1 MNRKSFSLLVLATAA
16 ALCLPL
22 GAAHAQTRGGNVIVA
37 ITQAPPTL
45 DAQITTIQAARHI
58 NLHIYETLYA
68 RDENGKPV
76 PDLAEGVSISAD
88 GKTYTFALRKGVKFH
103 NGKTMTSAD
112 VVASL
117 ERYRKIGANANLL
130 SEVESIAPKGPNE
143 VVIKLKKV
151 QSTLIDSLSSSTA
164 PLAIYPAEEAAKEAN
179 KIAYIGTGP
188 FKFVELSPDSHV
200 KLERFKDYSPNTH
213 YTKRD
218 GFAGRKE
225 AYFDTVTFRFM
236 PEAGARVAALQ
247 SGEVHLVETVDGPTK
262 KRLETNPAFKVYPLL
277 PFSFQIIKFNHAVP
291 PTDKLEF
298 RQAVVAALDMEEIM
312 SIAYPDIYQLDGGW
326 LYPKSPAYVDSGLK
340 GYNKPDLKA
349 AKELVAKSGY
359 KGEKITFLV
368 DNLRANTDTATV
380 VQQRLAQIGVN
391 VDIKVTDWPT
401 AVKIGWSPAGWN
413 LFAHG
418 FGIQPFEGPG
428 TVMSAWAGGQL
439 HQKPDA
445 EIDRLY
451 AAFGSEMDEG
461 KRKALFAT
469 FQKHMID
476 NVIAAKVGNY
486 GLFQVG
492 TAKLRNFEP
501 YRIPRMWGVWL
512 DK

>member
-1 MNRKSFSLLVLATAA
+1 MNRKSFSLAVVAA
-16 ALCLPL
+16 AAILVPL
-22 GAAHAQTRGGNVIVA
+22 THLHAQTRGGNAVVA

-45 DAQITTIQAARHI
+45 DAQITTIQSARHI

-68 RDENGKPV
+68 RDENGKAV
-76 PDLAEGVSISAD
+76 PDLAESAAVSPD
-88 GKTYTFALRKGVKFH
+88 GKTYTLTLRKGVKFH
-103 NGKTMTSAD
+103 NGKVMTSAD

-130 SEVESIAPKGPNE
+130 AEVESIAAKSPNE

-151 QSTLIDSLSSSTA
+151 QSTLLDTLSSSTA
-164 PLAIYPAEEAAKEAN
+164 PLAIYPAEEAVKEQG
-179 KIAYIGTGP
+179 KLAYIGTGP
-188 FKFVELSPDSHV
+188 FKFVELVPDSHV
-200 KLERFKDYSPNTH
+200 KLERFKDYAPNPS

-218 GFAGRKE
+218 GFAGKKE
-225 AYFDTVTFRFM
+225 VYLDTVTFRFM

-247 SGEVHLVETVDGPTK
+247 AGEVQLVETVDGPTK
-262 KRLETNPAFKVYPLL
+262 KRLETNKAYKVYPLL
-277 PFSFQIIKFNHAVP
+277 PFSFQIIKLNHAVA
-291 PTDKLEF
+291 PTDNLAF

-312 SIAYPDIYQLDGGW
+312 AIAYPDIYQLDGGW
-326 LYPKSPAYVDSGLK
+326 LYPKGVGYSTGGLQ
-340 GYNKPDLKA
+340 GYNKPDLKK
-349 AKELVAKSGY
+349 AKDLVTKSGY

-401 AVKIGWSPAGWN
+401 AVKTGWSPQGWN

-418 FGIQPFEGPG
+418 FGIQPFEGAG

-445 EIDRLY
+445 TIDRLY
-451 AAFGSEMDEG
+451 ASYSNELDQG
-461 KRKALFAT
+461 KKNALFAS
-469 FQKHMID
+469 FQQHMVEDVTAI
-476 NVIAAKVGNY
+476 KVGNY
-486 GLFQVG
+486 GLFQVSS
-492 TAKLRNFEP
+492 AKLQNFEP